1 MSLVPSD
8 TSYFIWSSEGKT
20 VTLGTTCYFVVVVFF
35 KMAEVKGKEQSKLV
49 VVNGFKHGHLL
60 KNFLWLFHI
69 FLLHFFPCQTTAS
82 SYDQVRIYAGKI
94 NFF

>member
-35 KMAEVKGKEQSKLV
+35 KMAEVKGKEQRQACC
-49 VVNGFKHGHLL
+49 
-60 KNFLWLFHI
+60 
-69 FLLHFFPCQTTAS
+69 CQ
-82 SYDQVRIYAGKI
+82 R
-94 NFF
+94 F